1 MSRLYVRGISD
12 KDPKDLHDIFE
23 KYGKIKR
30 VQTGQ
35 AGFAFVEFE
44 DSRDA
49 DEAIKNLDGTTIEG
63 KKIGVELAKGRDK
76 ERDDRR
82 DRSPPRRGGKD
93 FRCYNCHQVGHMAR
107 DCKEKPR
114 NPMYLDT
121 RGTRVDETRSSRR
134 RSPDRDGSPKRSPR
148 DRRSLSPRRDS
159 RSDSFNRNSYSDR
172 RSTYSDSYR
181 EPPRGRSPEYRP
193 RTPPRYRDRSPEF
206 SRDIRDNREARDG
219 RDSRD
224 IRDSRDGR
232 DSRENRDVRDGRE
245 FRDDFRDRG
254 SNRRSSP
261 ERGRY
266 RRDG

>member
-121 RGTRVDETRSSRR
+121 RGTRVDEERDSRR

-159 RSDSFNRNSYSDR
+159 RDSRNSYSDR
-172 RSTYSDSYR
+172 RSNYSDSYR